1 MKTMKALRSF
11 SMAALALVMAAC
23 AKEAN
28 YSNEPEQKQSGMHFS
43 ATLMAPNSGAD
54 TKTVYTQD
62 GTTIHVAWKVD
73 DEIALVHNGVKDV
86 VKVTALDV
94 DGKATIEGP
103 VTGDPSDN
111 NDVVLVYPAD
121 AVGTVISGTNFYP
134 DPTCWSMV
142 HSQDGTL
149 DYIQDNIDFRIGNG
163 NLAVSGNE
171 VSLKA
176 NVSLPSII
184 SIWKLTLQ
192 DNATPTPNALAATD
206 VTISVNKTP
215 VAGAMSTA
223 KSTYYVCLVPS
234 YMVPPYV
241 PAGNGDLTIEATV
254 GPYTYTYTKAELIKS
269 STSPFAGGTY
279 YESTVNMSK
288 EAVPLTLKATTAGTI
303 VVSNPQSGMQYSK
316 NGGAKTDVTSAP
328 IPVAVG
334 DKVAFYGD
342 GTNILSYYDA
352 VNYEGTSF
360 DGTAKVIVYGNIMS
374 LVDEFNFAEAT
385 MLTAD
390 DAFYRL
396 FKGYTNLTDASGLLL
411 PATTLSKYCYG
422 DMFSG
427 CTDLTATPELP
438 ATTLS
443 TGCYIDMFSGCTS
456 LTTAP
461 VLPATTLGDRCY
473 VGMFYECTSLITIDA
488 DLLPVTTLTYGCYM
502 DMFAG
507 CSKLISAPKLNA
519 TLLAENCYSN
529 MFSKCSSLETAPV
542 LPAPVLAVNCY
553 SYMFEDCTKLSSI
566 TCLATDISAE
576 DCTLD
581 WLTGVSATGTFTTP
595 STTAWTEGGS
605 GIPSGWTRNNYV
617 PTP

>member
-1 MKTMKALRSF
+1 MKALKLF

-28 YSNEPEQKQSGMHFS
+28 FSNEPEQQSGMHFH
-43 ATLMAPNSGAD
+43 ATLMAPNSGTD
-54 TKTVYTQD
+54 TKTVYTQV
-62 GTTIHVAWKVD
+62 GTTIRVAWKVD
-73 DEIALVHNGVKDV
+73 DQIAVICNGVKDV
-86 VKVTALDV
+86 VTVTAV
-94 DGKATIEGP
+94 DGSGNATIEGTITSSP
-103 VTGDPSDN
+103 ADDAN
-111 NDVVLVYPAD
+111 VLMYYPA
-121 AVGTVISGTNFYP
+121 AFVSGMDELVPIFDYSK
-134 DPTCWSMV
+134 WE
-142 HSQDGTL
+142 SQDGTL
-149 DYIQDNIDFRIGNG
+149 AYIQEHLDVRH
-163 NLAVSGNE
+163 ATPKVTVSGSDVTLKGSVSME
-171 VSLKA
+171 SDAAIWKVSLTNGIVPLEA
-176 NVSLPSII
+176 TGVSVKVGS
-184 SIWKLTLQ
+184 T
-192 DNATPTPNALAATD
+192 T
-206 VTISVNKTP
+206 
-215 VAGAMSTA
+215 VAGASASA
-223 KSTYYVCLVPS
+223 KNEYYIGLIP
-234 YMVPPYV
+234 MHM
-241 PAGNGDLTIEATV
+241 GTGDLTINATD
-254 GPYTYTYTKAELIKS
+254 GTKTYSFAK
-269 STSPFAGGTY
+269 AGGVSLTAGKY
-279 YESTVNMSK
+279 YQSTVTMA
-288 EAVPLTLKATTAGTI
+288 EVLVAPLTLEATTAGTI

-342 GTNILSYYDA
+342 GTNILSYYDS

-374 LVDEFNFAEAT
+374 LVNEFDFAEAT

-473 VGMFYECTSLITIDA
+473 AGMFYECTSLTTIDA

-502 DMFAG
+502 DMFAK
-507 CSKLISAPKLNA
+507 CSNLISAPKLNA
-519 TLLAENCYSN
+519 TTLAENCYSN

-576 DCTLD
+576 DCTKD
-581 WLTGVSATGTFTTP
+581 WLDGVAASGTFTTP
-595 STTAWTEGGS
+595 ISTAWTIGDPS
-605 GIPSGWTRNNYV
+605 GIPSGWSRNNYV